1 MGYGWRQV
9 FIGGREKNE
18 LAREKMWS
26 RIYLTPLLQAEEDRD
41 QARRHFADLAREKE
55 LLGSTTSAYNSD
67 RYVHGG
73 RLVGMKQDMGLMS
86 GQICTADV
94 CDYAGVYDE
103 GLSLRMGWGA
113 VRERWRR
120 QLKRKEENVRN
131 LYISARKS
139 ICNHIASEQ
148 LSRLRTNHE

>member
-67 RYVHGG
+67 RYVAGQCG
-73 RLVGMKQDMGLMS
+73 RRRRLTSM
-86 GQICTADV
+86 QIRAADV
-94 CDYAGVYDE
+94 CHYTWLYDQ
-103 GLSLRMGWGA
+103 GLSSSAKCIALG
-113 VRERWRR
+113 
-120 QLKRKEENVRN
+120 RN
-131 LYISARKS
+131 WHQETQRTFEDLATSVHMSMQTRHTIYGPHSTQPNSQRGLIS
-139 ICNHIASEQ
+139 
-148 LSRLRTNHE
+148 